1 MSHCILLLNRGSG
14 GNERGLDSAE
24 VCRIVETAFREAG
37 HELASFVVRPEE
49 IDRQLARA
57 VASKPEIIVI
67 AGGDGT
73 VSAAAGHLG
82 GTGIALGIL
91 PMGTFNLAARDLGV
105 PLDMAEAA
113 TFLAT
118 AQSFPIDVLEVAGRM
133 CLCTT
138 ILGFYPEFSDVFE
151 ERDHGGHW
159 WKKAM
164 KFCTRLRQ
172 TFASA
177 RPLRLTWESDGG
189 KGGTRTK
196 FSAFVPGRY
205 RQSAGL
211 IPARTDF
218 LSGKMTAYIG
228 SQMNPAAALRG
239 IFDYVL
245 GRHEQNPE
253 LEVVTASEMTLRAGR
268 QRACRAMIDGEILRV
283 PFPISLRIRPA
294 HLHVLTTAEILAS
307 EK

>member
-1 MSHCILLLNRGSG
+1 MSHCVLMLNRGSG

-24 VCRIVETAFREAG
+24 VCRTVETAFREAG
-37 HELASFVVRPEE
+37 HQLESFVVRSEE
-49 IDRQLARA
+49 MDRKLAQI
-57 VASKPEIIVI
+57 VASKPEIVIV

-105 PLDMAEAA
+105 PLDIAEAA

-118 AQSFPIDVLEVAGRM
+118 AEAFPIDVLEVAGRM

-151 ERDHGGHW
+151 QRDHGGHW
-159 WKKAM
+159 WKKAI

-177 RPLRLTWESDGG
+177 RPLPLTWESDGG
-189 KGGTRTK
+189 QGRAHTK

-211 IPARTDF
+211 IPTRTDF
-218 LSGKMTAYIG
+218 RSGKLTAYIG
-228 SQMNPAAALRG
+228 SQKNPAAALRG
-239 IFDYVL
+239 IFDYAI
-245 GRHEQNPE
+245 GRHEQNSE
-253 LEVVTASEMTLRAGR
+253 MEVFTASQMTLRAGR
-268 QRACRAMIDGEILRV
+268 RRACKAMIDGEILRL

-294 HLHVLTTAEILAS
+294 HLHVMTTAEILAS